1 MLGGD
6 ENKGGAPDEGI
17 MIFDD
22 DIDTEEGSDSYGR
35 IIYEKQ
41 SGMIDCWTSSRSD
54 RKKFRDDMVSIIE
67 NSGENVLITG
77 IRPINFL
84 DYHAFEIS
92 LRRCESA

>member
-6 ENKGGAPDEGI
+6 ENKSDAPDEGI

-22 DIDTEEGSDSYGR
+22 DIDTEEGSDSYGS

-41 SGMIDCWTSSRSD
+41 PGTIDCWTSSRSD
-54 RKKFRDDMVSIIE
+54 RKKLRDDMVSIIE
-67 NSGENVLITG
+67 KSGENALITG